1 MSWHVMQGGSSC
13 GATSALCAPQCHV
26 AASEVPAACSIPLSR
41 QCNVILRRREAGDTG
56 SLRRA
61 RVSGICTDSSG
72 CCSVV
77 QGQSTKIFPK
87 QPEVSALCP
96 GGVREWQ
103 MEKTKLAK
111 CVSQSWQQYSANRG
125 TTMMESQIAL
135 PVQPGFRNFGVVV
148 RLERAPVPSAGSYG
162 LAFGIFRCF

>member
-1 MSWHVMQGGSSC
+1 M
-13 GATSALCAPQCHV
+13 
-26 AASEVPAACSIPLSR
+26 
-41 QCNVILRRREAGDTG
+41 
-56 SLRRA
+56 
-61 RVSGICTDSSG
+61 SGIRTNSSG

-103 MEKTKLAK
+103 IEKTKLAK
-111 CVSQSWQQYSANRG
+111 CISQSWQQYSANRG

-135 PVQPGFRNFGVVV
+135 PVLPGFRNFGVVG
-148 RLERAPVPSAGSYG
+148 RLERAPVPSAGFSG
-162 LAFGIFRCF
+162 LAFGTFRCF